1 MSFLKPYLT
10 ALVLP
15 PASLI
20 LMLLLGLW
28 LGRRR
33 KGLGRTLVFS
43 AISLLWLLSTSGAA
57 SWIQTYL
64 LRPPPALGLLDL
76 AKLKTE
82 LKGQPAMIVVL
93 GGGLTTW
100 SPEYAGPR
108 LNELSM
114 ARMAYGLHLS
124 QQLSVPVGF
133 SGGLGWG
140 QPRPADQPGLS
151 EAAVA
156 AETARAEFRIPL
168 AFTETHSR
176 DTAENARH
184 TQQMLHAA
192 GIRHVVV
199 VTHAW
204 HMPRAMQLFK
214 AAWGPEAQVI
224 AAPMGAFPSQDD
236 QPVLRWLPSAEGAR
250 NCWRG
255 LREWLGLRLA

>member
-93 GGGLTTW
+93 GGGRRAYA
-100 SPEYAGPR
+100 PEYGAAGLKPR
-108 LNELSM
+108 TAERLRYGIWLSRETGLPLAFSGGVGHGALPGATEGEVAARVAREEYGRPLKWVEDRSRDTREN
-114 ARMAYGLHLS
+114 ARMAVAMLKEAKR
-124 QQLSVPVGF
+124 QLDEIMQTRNMLATYILEDDIIGNIF
-133 SGGLGWG
+133 ADALAERALG
-140 QPRPADQPGLS
+140 
-151 EAAVA
+151 
-156 AETARAEFRIPL
+156 
-168 AFTETHSR
+168 SR
-176 DTAENARH
+176 FACSWT
-184 TQQMLHAA
+184 
-192 GIRHVVV
+192 G
-199 VTHAW
+199 
-204 HMPRAMQLFK
+204 
-214 AAWGPEAQVI
+214 
-224 AAPMGAFPSQDD
+224 
-236 QPVLRWLPSAEGAR
+236 SAT
-250 NCWRG
+250 C
-255 LREWLGLRLA
+255 